1 MLFIVIALH
10 FLVVTILV
18 KYLVLRELSIRSL
31 VSLLDMRLRDGSTI
45 LNIRI
50 YKLSFFSCDLSV
62 VMLWRSEQRAVLHF
76 GASEC
81 LLCPVQF
88 SVT

>member
-50 YKLSFFSCDLSV
+50 HKLSFFS
-62 VMLWRSEQRAVLHF
+62 
-76 GASEC
+76 
-81 LLCPVQF
+81 
-88 SVT
+88 

>member
-18 KYLVLRELSIRSL
+18 KYLVLRDFTIRSL
-31 VSLLDMRLRDGSTI
+31 VSLLDMRLCDGSTI
-45 LNIRI
+45 LNIGI
-50 YKLSFFSCDLSV
+50 NKLSFFSRDLSV
-62 VMLWRSEQRAVLHF
+62 EMLWWSEQRAVLHF
-76 GASEC
+76 SAGEC
-81 LLCPVQF
+81 LLRPVQF